1 MIGVGILKGM
11 AVTLRNFA
19 GSYFEKDRLITV
31 QYPEER
37 SPLPENYRNF
47 PFLVYDGSEAEAGLR
62 CVACKICEKECPPQC
77 IYIIKSD
84 DKKPDYMGKPQ
95 FYPKVFDIDIS
106 VCMSCQICVEVC
118 PFEAIKMDKDF
129 ELSKR
134 ERFNNLLMRK
144 TDLARSNEYYHR
156 IHPLEA
162 AEVDRNLAQAAAAAE
177 AKKKAA
183 AAAAAAKPAAPKPV
197 TPGAAAGGT
206 PATTSGITTASAA
219 EKATTSAPLPADA
232 PAPGS
237 TSAPGV
243 EPSETSS
250 SAVAPAKGPDSPPER

>member
-1 MIGVGILKGM
+1 MIGAGILKGM

-47 PFLVYDGSEAEAGLR
+47 PFLIYDTEDAEAGLR

-77 IYIIKSD
+77 IYIIKSE
-84 DKKPDYMGKPQ
+84 DKKPDYVGKPQ
-95 FYPKVFDIDIS
+95 FYPAVFDIDIS

-118 PFEAIKMDKDF
+118 PFEAIKMDKVY
-129 ELSKR
+129 ELSRR
-134 ERFNNLLMRK
+134 ERFDALLMDK
-144 TDLARSNEYYHR
+144 SELAKSNTYYHE

-162 AEVDRNLAQAAAAAE
+162 AEVDAGLAKAAAEAE

-183 AAAAAAKPAAPKPV
+183 AAAAAAKAAAGPAPAAAPPPASPAAP
-197 TPGAAAGGT
+197 TP
-206 PATTSGITTASAA
+206 
-219 EKATTSAPLPADA
+219 
-232 PAPGS
+232 
-237 TSAPGV
+237 
-243 EPSETSS
+243 EPKT
-250 SAVAPAKGPDSPPER
+250 